1 MTGEETAE
9 RDFVGGDKVCSEIRR
24 SIPEVGKETGGIGK
38 MSKSWA
44 FEKVKPATS
53 QTPALWAVQVGRK
66 RIGYV
71 RKAARELYR
80 AGRTP
85 EDMDT
90 IQGSRAEAARWL
102 YQEEVRG

>member
-1 MTGEETAE
+1 
-9 RDFVGGDKVCSEIRR
+9 
-24 SIPEVGKETGGIGK
+24 
-38 MSKSWA
+38 MSKPWA

-53 QTPALWAVQVGRK
+53 KTPALWAVQVGRK

-85 EDMDT
+85 EDMGT
-90 IQGSRAEAARWL
+90 IQGSRADAAEWL

>member
-1 MTGEETAE
+1 
-9 RDFVGGDKVCSEIRR
+9 
-24 SIPEVGKETGGIGK
+24 
-38 MSKSWA
+38 MSKPWA

-53 QTPALWAVQVGRK
+53 KTPALWAVQVGRK

-71 RKAARELYR
+71 RKAARELYH

-90 IQGSRAEAARWL
+90 IHGSRADAAEWL
-102 YQEEVRG
+102 FQGEVGG